1 MFIPKRCPKC
11 RDHAQWTE
19 IYNPHFTNGLEKLI
33 CIVKGYGTKSYIYR
47 CGKCGYEGEYDN
59 HAEDLTKYRPIK

>member
-11 RDHAQWTE
+11 RDRAQWTE

-33 CIVKGYGTKSYIYR
+33 LW
-47 CGKCGYEGEYDN
+47 YEEL
-59 HAEDLTKYRPIK
+59 HIPLRQMRI